1 MPAHQTGLLTSSPSF
16 KKSKGFGHLGILIT
30 DNLQEMKTMVNAF
43 HLSGKGHS
51 HSDTPTTVI
60 NYIRRQTE
68 KMKKKPPT
76 QEYCRLLTLE
86 LIFLWHAFPTCTLEE
101 LRPYLDVCDMQTDP
115 KVFHLKCLLEGSI
128 FKELGETQM
137 AIQCLDESIARH
149 HGLKEDYHVPAF
161 AQFELASVYM
171 RDPQCLF
178 KTAKSLILQRLLELL
193 KACFLLTVSVGN
205 YKKLDVLQCHVGNY
219 KKHVDFT
226 VSAGNYRN
234 HYA

>member
-1 MPAHQTGLLTSSPSF
+1 
-16 KKSKGFGHLGILIT
+16 
-30 DNLQEMKTMVNAF
+30 
-43 HLSGKGHS
+43 
-51 HSDTPTTVI
+51 
-60 NYIRRQTE
+60 
-68 KMKKKPPT
+68 MKKKPPT

-171 RDPQCLF
+171 RDPQM
-178 KTAKSLILQRLLELL
+178 E
-193 KACFLLTVSVGN
+193 
-205 YKKLDVLQCHVGNY
+205 
-219 KKHVDFT
+219 
-226 VSAGNYRN
+226 
-234 HYA
+234 